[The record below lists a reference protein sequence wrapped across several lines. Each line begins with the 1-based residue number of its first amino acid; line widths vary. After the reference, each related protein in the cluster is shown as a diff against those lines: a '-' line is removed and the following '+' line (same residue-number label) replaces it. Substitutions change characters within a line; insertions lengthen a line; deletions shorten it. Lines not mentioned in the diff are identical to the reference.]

1 MAKTEFQGVTLR
13 TRQMLASNENLSV
26 DFKREANGVKSSDF
40 VAFANAKEGGTL
52 LIGVDEYTSS
62 NGLQRGKI
70 VGCLVDDKARLAL
83 VNKALECTPSLEIQV
98 YVENLKQRPFLRIEI
113 PAQSNRPFCNSRGE
127 YSIRANGR
135 NRALY
140 PSELLSIFLESESE
154 LFDHRFQGV
163 AGSLED
169 QVKQVN
175 RAVSEQLINVSENIE
190 QFEKQLKAAFG
201 RIGQL
206 TDSNK
211 KRSRNLLDS
220 VKDNQLSLVNLEKVL
235 VEDVS
240 AEMHADHFEILEAKL
255 DKLERLLNIDKQTS
269 CLASASN
276 KSIADASKYD

>member
-1 MAKTEFQGVTLR
+1 MAKTEFQGITRR
-13 TRQMLASNENLSV
+13 TRQMLASNENTSV

-40 VAFANAKEGGTL
+40 VAFANTNDGGTL
-52 LIGVDEYTSS
+52 LIGVDEYTDA
-62 NGLQRGKI
+62 NGLQRGRV
-70 VGCLVDDKARLAL
+70 VGCAVDDKARLAL

-98 YVENLKQRPFLRIEI
+98 FVENLKQRPFLRLEI
-113 PAQSNRPFCNSRGE
+113 PPNQNRPFCNSRGE

-140 PSELLSIFLESESE
+140 PTELLTIFLESESE
-154 LFDHRFQGV
+154 LFDNRFQEV

-169 QVKQVN
+169 QVQQVN
-175 RAVSEQLINVSENIE
+175 NALNDQLLTVRANLE
-190 QFEKQLKAAFG
+190 QFEKQLKKAFA

-255 DKLERLLNIDKQTS
+255 DKLLSLLDEKGLN
-269 CLASASN
+269 
-276 KSIADASKYD
+276 

>member
-1 MAKTEFQGVTLR
+1 MAKTEFQGITR
-13 TRQMLASNENLSV
+13 RARQMLASNEDNGV

-40 VAFANAKEGGTL
+40 VAFANASGGGTL
-52 LIGVDEYTSS
+52 LIGVDEYTDKS
-62 NGLQRGKI
+62 GLQRGKV

-83 VNKALECTPSLEIQV
+83 VNKALECTPSLEIEV
-98 YVENLKQRPFLRIEI
+98 YVENLKHKPFLRIEI
-113 PAQSNRPFCNSRGE
+113 PPNHNRPFCNSRGE

-140 PSELLSIFLESESE
+140 PTEMLKMFLESESE
-154 LFDHRFQGV
+154 LFDHRFQEV

-169 QVKQVN
+169 QVKQIN
-175 RAVSEQLINVSENIE
+175 SALHTQLLTVSANLE
-190 QFEKQLKAAFG
+190 QFERQLKVAFA

-240 AEMHADHFEILEAKL
+240 AEMHADHFDVLEDKL
-255 DKLERLLNIDKQTS
+255 DRLLSLLDK
-269 CLASASN
+269 AEAE
-276 KSIADASKYD
+276 K